1 MAAFRKAPPP
11 EPPAKRRNIIA
22 SAMQYTFGGA
32 QTWRSLPEGDR
43 RWQSEAWYQYDICG
57 ELRYATGWK
66 GNACAQ
72 ATLYAA
78 DVDPSTGRPQ
88 GPTENTTVQQIADS
102 VLGGPV
108 RRPQHVRTIA
118 VNLEMVGEVYVLIV
132 ATSGQDT
139 ADEWLVVSST
149 EMKLQGKNVEYVHPK
164 TGQTQKLAETDI
176 LIRIWSPHPRLQ
188 LNADSAV
195 RALLPTLREIERT
208 SQNIAARLDSRLV
221 GAGLLLIS
229 DEIDFPE
236 GDDDPAKPGGLMG
249 QMIEAAQASLNNPG
263 AASSQVP
270 IVIEVPPDQVDA
282 IKHLTFETPLSKE
295 IIDLRTAAIE
305 RLAAGLD
312 LPREVLEGMGQSN
325 HWSAWQVAED
335 TYKTHLLPLLDLIS
349 DAITVAFFVPAL
361 ETKRVPNPD
370 RYILAFDGTSLIGEP
385 DPLAESIT
393 LYDHGLISGRA
404 VREMTSTPEDY
415 APTEDERLRAIAEKL
430 VIGAP
435 TLFAEPELR
444 KRLGFLEDAVAVPKT
459 TAGIVP
465 VAAPEPT
472 VAPGTPAPSDGT
484 GVVPAA
490 NQPPQLAASG
500 QFRAASLAVTYA
512 LERAGNRLLN
522 TQADKRRYADTPR
535 HELHMLLRPDP
546 ARHGDLLADAWR
558 HAPSLAARFDLDKY
572 TRALLASGAPNTD
585 DNLTE
590 WLGRRG

>member
-11 EPPAKRRNIIA
+11 PAKRRPVVA
-22 SAMQYTFGGA
+22 SAMQYSFGGA
-32 QTWRSLPEGDR
+32 QTWKILPEGDR
-43 RWQSEAWYQYDICG
+43 RWQQEAWYQYDICG

-78 DVDPSTGRPQ
+78 DVDPMTGRPI
-88 GPTENTTVQQIADS
+88 GATENTTVQQITDS
-102 VLGGPV
+102 ILGGPV
-108 RRPQHVRTIA
+108 RRPQHIRTMA
-118 VNLEMVGEVYVLIV
+118 VNLEMVGEVYVVV
-132 ATSGQDT
+132 AAGIGGA
-139 ADEWLVVSST
+139 ADEWLVISST
-149 EMKLQGKNVEYVHPK
+149 EMKLQGKNVEYVHPR
-164 TGQTQKLAETDI
+164 TGMPQMLKDTDL

-221 GAGLLLIS
+221 GSGLLLIS

-249 QMIEAAQASLNNPG
+249 LMVDAAQASLNNPG
-263 AASSQVP
+263 SASSQVP
-270 IVIEVPPDQVDA
+270 IVIEVPPDHVDA
-282 IKHLTFETPLSKE
+282 IKHITFETPLSKE

-312 LPREVLEGMGQSN
+312 LPREVIEGMGQSN

-335 TYKTHLLPLLDLIS
+335 TYKTHLLPLLDLMS
-349 DAITVAFFVPAL
+349 DALTVAFLTPTL
-361 ETKRVPNPD
+361 EAKHVPNPGS
-370 RYILAFDGTSLIGEP
+370 YLLAFDGTSLIGEP

-393 LYDHGLISGRA
+393 LYEHGLISGEA
-404 VREMTSTPEDY
+404 VRSMTSTPEDF

-430 VIGAP
+430 VTSAP

-444 KRLGFLEDAVAVPKT
+444 RRLGFLEEAIAVPKT

-465 VAAPEPT
+465 VAAAEPL
-472 VAPGTPAPSDGT
+472 VAPGTAAPADGT

-500 QFRAASLAVTYA
+500 AFRAASLAVTYA
-512 LERAGNRLLN
+512 LERAGNKLLN
-522 TQADKRRYADTPR
+522 TQADKRRYAAVPR
-535 HELHMLLRPDP
+535 CELHIALRPDP
-546 ARHGDLLADAWR
+546 DRHGDLIADAWR
-558 HAPSLAARFDLDKY
+558 HAPVLAVQYDLDGY
-572 TRALLASGAPNTD
+572 TRALLAAGAPHTD
-585 DNLTE
+585 DNLVE
-590 WLGRRG
+590 WLARRG